1 MTTIIPYFDPLL
13 GKLRNSDIGLISLA
27 SITDP
32 FIVNN
37 LGVQATAS
45 INMLQ
50 FNNANGSTGTFGN
63 LTTNLA
69 AVNSIASIN
78 LGVFNGV
85 IASTISANTI
95 FTRQL
100 FASNATIGDAHLSN
114 INWNLNSGA
123 TATLE
128 GQMNWSPNIGTAVL
142 GLAGG
147 NVDVALGLETVFPR
161 RVRNSTGSTM
171 PKGTVVY
178 INGVSGNTPTIERA
192 IATGDQSSA
201 FTIGMTAESI
211 ANNATGWLTTFGE
224 ISGINLS
231 SFTAGDTLY
240 LSGVSAGLYTNQRVY
255 APFHYVRVGTV
266 VKATTDG
273 SLIVNVINGFET
285 NELHDVSITSLASG
299 HILQSNGSLWQNRSL
314 ASALS
319 ILSLGSLAVQNSVN
333 FFNLVSYPS
342 LGSLSIRNNLNF
354 FELVSYPSLGSLS
367 IRNNLNFF
375 ELVSYP
381 SLGSLSIRNN
391 LNFFELVSYPSLGSL
406 SIKNNLNFFE
416 LVSYPSLGSLSIR
429 NNLNFFDLI
438 SYPSLGSLSIR
449 NNLNFF
455 ELVSYPSLGS
465 LSILNQLSFFDLTS
479 RPSLGSI
486 SALNVIVHGSTV
498 SRGLDDHT
506 QYLLIAGRSGGQLLY
521 GGITSTEH
529 LYLFP
534 NSVPT
539 TRDGKIFVNPTESYT
554 LFGHSQSPIAKF
566 DFRYRPDAV
575 DDTYSISNTLEIES
589 TAPLNN
595 KTAMSNVIA
604 LTSNVSGVVASV
616 TAEENF
622 VNVDGS
628 SNTQVD
634 YVVGQKIRYKQEN
647 SDVFDIRL
655 LETNI
660 VGLANASIGYFY
672 NMYLSNA
679 CIVTKN
685 AAYSIYSDGGTS
697 YHKGTLALG
706 ENNMFPT
713 TNSALDIMAS
723 SSDHTNNAIYATN
736 SNATTLFIVR
746 NDGRIGIN
754 QSAASNFVTSIG
766 TDFSN
771 WNASTGGLT
780 INSNLNYTTS
790 KINFY
795 RTINFGLNMAIAS
808 NVSIGGYVYGFSA
821 DMLRDVATDRG
832 FIQSVEA
839 VNFAYGHYRSAA
851 SSIRTFEAKGINVRP
866 YSETGVI
873 TNLYGLFIDNISTN
887 NVAGTVTNSWA
898 IYSKWAANSYLLGR
912 LGIADETPDAML
924 DVNQN
929 STTAA
934 IPTLVLQQSDLSEE
948 FINFESTIGT
958 GNPIIASSTATTF
971 SHKIRIAVNG
981 SFKWLYAY
989 NA

>member
-1 MTTIIPYFDPLL
+1 MTLNVKFDPIL
-13 GKLRNSDIGLISLA
+13 GRLRESDAFLA
-27 SITDP
+27 SAATISIPDP
-32 FIVNN
+32 LNVNALSVN
-37 LGVQATAS
+37 SIAS
-45 INMLQ
+45 INLLQ

-69 AVNSIASIN
+69 AVNSTASIN

-114 INWNLNSGA
+114 INWNLNSGT

-211 ANNATGWLTTFGE
+211 ADNATGWLTTFGE

-342 LGSLSIRNNLNF
+342 LGSLSI
-354 FELVSYPSLGSLS
+354 
-367 IRNNLNFF
+367 
-375 ELVSYP
+375 
-381 SLGSLSIRNN
+381 
-391 LNFFELVSYPSLGSL
+391 
-406 SIKNNLNFFE
+406 K
-416 LVSYPSLGSLSIR
+416 
-429 NNLNFFDLI
+429 
-438 SYPSLGSLSIR
+438 

-486 SALNVIVHGSTV
+486 SALDVIVHGSTV

-506 QYLLIAGRSGGQLLY
+506 QYVLIAGRSGGQLLY

-589 TAPLNN
+589 TSPLNN

-660 VGLANASIGYFY
+660 VGLANASISYFY

-706 ENNMFPT
+706 VNNMFPT

-766 TDFSN
+766 TDFSD

-795 RTINFGLNMAIAS
+795 RTINFGLEMAIAS

-873 TNLYGLFIDNISTN
+873 TNLYGLFIDNISVN
-887 NVAGTVTNSWA
+887 NQAGTVTNSWA
-898 IYSKWAANSYLLGR
+898 IYSEWAANSYILGR
-912 LGIADETPDAML
+912 VGIADETPDAML

-934 IPTLVLQQSDLSEE
+934 IPTLILQQSDLSEE

-981 SFKWLYAY
+981 TFKWLYAY

>member
-1 MTTIIPYFDPLL
+1 MSQPLVFDYILGRMRLSDAFLASAATISIPDPLNVNAL
-13 GKLRNSDIGLISLA
+13 SVNSI
-27 SITDP
+27 
-32 FIVNN
+32 
-37 LGVQATAS
+37 AS
-45 INMLQ
+45 INLLQ

-69 AVNSIASIN
+69 AVNSTASIN

-211 ANNATGWLTTFGE
+211 ADNATGWLTTFGE

-406 SIKNNLNFFE
+406 SI
-416 LVSYPSLGSLSIR
+416 
-429 NNLNFFDLI
+429 
-438 SYPSLGSLSIR
+438 
-449 NNLNFF
+449 
-455 ELVSYPSLGS
+455 
-465 LSILNQLSFFDLTS
+465 LNQLSFFDLTS

-589 TAPLNN
+589 TSPLNN
-595 KTAMSNVIA
+595 KIAMSNVIA

-616 TAEENF
+616 TAEENY

-628 SNTQVD
+628 SNTLID
-634 YVVGQKIRYKQEN
+634 YVVGQKITYKQEN

-660 VGLANASIGYFY
+660 VGLANASISYFY

-706 ENNMFPT
+706 VNNMFPT

-754 QSAASNFVTSIG
+754 QSPASSYVTSIG
-766 TDFSN
+766 TDFDN
-771 WNASTGGLT
+771 WNSTAGGLT

-790 KINFY
+790 KTNFY

-808 NVSIGGYVYGFSA
+808 SVSIGGYVYGFSA

-873 TNLYGLFIDNISTN
+873 TNLYGVFVDNISVN
-887 NVAGTVTNSWA
+887 SAVGTVTNSWA

-934 IPTLVLQQSDLSEE
+934 IPTLILQQSDLSEE

-958 GNPIIASSTATTF
+958 GNPIVASSTATTF

-981 SFKWLYAY
+981 TFKWIYAY